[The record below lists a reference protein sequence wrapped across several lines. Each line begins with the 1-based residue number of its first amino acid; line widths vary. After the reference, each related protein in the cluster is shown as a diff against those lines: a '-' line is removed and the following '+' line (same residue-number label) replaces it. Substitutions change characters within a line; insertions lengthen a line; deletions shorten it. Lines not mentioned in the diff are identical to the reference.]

1 MNRSPTFALR
11 DMTPEEAWSGRKPAV
26 DHVYVFRS
34 IAYVHVTESKRK
46 KLDDRGDKCVFLG
59 VSKESKAYKLFNP
72 LTKKVVTSRDVVFD
86 EENTWD
92 WYIHQSTPILFNNEV
107 EEAVA
112 TTEISTEEVDETSP
126 AVCKKLLE
134 QISLFVVLAEG
145 LHV

>member
-1 MNRSPTFALR
+1 M
-11 DMTPEEAWSGRKPAV
+11 
-26 DHVYVFRS
+26 
-34 IAYVHVTESKRK
+34 
-46 KLDDRGDKCVFLG
+46 
-59 VSKESKAYKLFNP
+59 
-72 LTKKVVTSRDVVFD
+72 TSRDVVFD